1 MAAVELTEEKQATV
15 SVQASRAISG
25 PLTPVTKGVSRSL
38 ADRPRRWSGGIRRR
52 TVQIPKLTVWLL
64 SASDGLATDRE
75 LVKAMS
81 AGEMIGHDDRMTAP
95 RIPRY
100 HDLMWPALQATK
112 ELGGSAT
119 VGEMNE
125 RAMKSAGVTE
135 EQQAVPHKDGRMSEV
150 EYRLHWARTHL
161 KGIGALENSARGV
174 WAVTDRGRS
183 LSEPEMLAANRAWRE
198 FLRKGRLA
206 QRILREAGFVNVAVM
221 GKSGDGGMDG
231 MGTYRLS
238 LVSFPVYFQ
247 CKRYKGTVS
256 SGAVRDFRGAMAGRG
271 EKGLLIT
278 TGSFTRDA
286 QAEATRDGAP
296 PVELID
302 GDRLCDL
309 LKDYRL
315 GIEVRQR
322 VEEDVTV
329 NTGFFDEYQ

>member
-1 MAAVELTEEKQATV
+1 LPYVH
-15 SVQASRAISG
+15 
-25 PLTPVTKGVSRSL
+25 TKV
-38 ADRPRRWSGGIRRR
+38 ADRPRPPG
-52 TVQIPKLTVWLL
+52 V
-64 SASDGLATDRE
+64 
-75 LVKAMS
+75 
-81 AGEMIGHDDRMTAP
+81 IGHYNRVNAP
-95 RIPRY
+95 KIPQY
-100 HDLMWPALQATK
+100 HELMWPALQATK

-125 RAMKSAGVTE
+125 RAMASAGITE
-135 EQQAVPHKDGRMSEV
+135 EQQAVPHGEDGRMSEV

-183 LSEPEMLAANRAWRE
+183 VNEQEMRAATKAWRDSGRE
-198 FLRKGRLA
+198 RRLA
-206 QRILREAGFVNVAVM
+206 RRASQAAEAGGGEEETEAEGEWKDQLIARLIQLPPDGFERLSQRILREAGFINVTVT
-221 GKSGDGGMDG
+221 GKSGDGGIDG
-231 MGTYRLS
+231 AGTYRLS

-247 CKRYKGTVS
+247 CKRYKGSVTPGV
-256 SGAVRDFRGAMAGRG
+256 VRDFRGAMAGRG

-309 LKDYRL
+309 LKEFRL
-315 GIEVRQR
+315 GVEVREQ
-322 VEEDVTV
+322 VKEVVAV
-329 NTGFFDEYQ
+329 NPGFFDEYQ